1 VEKGGI
7 GLGQA
12 RLNCG
17 HFSRFWRVGTGQ
29 KMLGSRSVMSVG
41 RAAQLPIKTSVVIN
55 FF

>member
-29 KMLGSRSVMSVG
+29 KKRGW
-41 RAAQLPIKTSVVIN
+41 
-55 FF
+55 